1 MNVYEETLSGSVHK
15 YLMLTCVKCFYI
27 YFHVCVDW
35 IKMQWLQQ
43 TCKHWLS
50 KKNMNPTL
58 RSKVRVET
66 TIRCWT
72 NWSRAAA
79 CWLHLYNTLIQSEQF
94 SSDSHSQQ
102 WLWASHAWRDKTR
115 QGDKKLCSCFASH
128 SLKSKLN
135 IWVISEVDNSK
146 KKSLNYL

>member
-66 TIRCWT
+66 TICCWT
-72 NWSRAAA
+72 NWSCAAA
-79 CWLHLYNTLIQSEQF
+79 CWLHLYNSLIQSEQF
-94 SSDSHSQQ
+94 SSDSHSRQ
-102 WLWASHAWRDKTR
+102 WLWASHALETR
-115 QGDKKLCSCFASH
+115 NFVVLFASH

-146 KKSLNYL
+146 KKVLIICSQF

>member
-27 YFHVCVDW
+27 YFHVCIDW

-66 TIRCWT
+66 TICCWT

-94 SSDSHSQQ
+94 SWFTLTAVTVSES
-102 WLWASHAWRDKTR
+102 RF
-115 QGDKKLCSCFASH
+115 GDKKLCSCFASH

-146 KKSLNYL
+146 KKS